1 MSATQAGQQEPNKLR
16 SPVRQARLWLL
27 VLALHASLGACLPR
41 SLSPRLPARA
51 KVARQAAEATP
62 ASITISKKMS
72 ELDERVKAVEKPEEE
87 MFWRVLAYCT
97 ACRTPWCKLPWRRHT
112 CLKGDAKAE
121 GAQGNRC
128 DMSWEDYTDILTRSV
143 PLISHKKAQ
152 ILTRECWREG
162 DADPSGIGV
171 VTVCI
176 VPKVAAEEYGQQ
188 LCNNG
193 VAPAVNEEACQCAE
207 LGAGAGHAQATEM
220 HLQLPRGRQ
229 CTRYP

>member
-1 MSATQAGQQEPNKLR
+1 
-16 SPVRQARLWLL
+16 
-27 VLALHASLGACLPR
+27 
-41 SLSPRLPARA
+41 RLPARA

-176 VPKVAAEEYGQQ
+176 VPKVAAEATLSRPGYVHVPMRGAWRWRRPCASDGDA
-188 LCNNG
+188 LA
-193 VAPAVNEEACQCAE
+193 VAARQAVHQVNCIFTDVIFV
-207 LGAGAGHAQATEM
+207 L
-220 HLQLPRGRQ
+220 
-229 CTRYP
+229 